1 MAFVK
6 RKDIILHYRWLD
18 MGHDQ
23 HIVLINSLGTTL
35 ELWSELA
42 SKLTGHFNVLMFDKR
57 GHGLSST
64 AAGKAHIDD
73 YADDLIFLMDHLG
86 VAKSHV
92 VGLSIGGLIAFSLA
106 SRYPQRLERIVFS
119 NTGARIGSPE
129 KWEQRISAI
138 REKGLSSLARSLA
151 ERWFSPRYRKSQPD
165 QIAGFGIMLERNSD
179 LGYTQACAAIRDA
192 DYREV
197 LGKLP
202 HPALFIGGTEDVST
216 PPDLVSE
223 NALAYGA
230 GLEILPG
237 VGHLPCV
244 EVPEKLARLI
254 IDFFAATRNISL
266 YQRGMEIRRAVLGDA
281 HVDRAEANKSQ
292 LDEDFQTYIVNSAWG
307 SIWARPQ
314 LTRRE
319 RSLLTISLLAALGH
333 DEELEMHIRATENTG
348 ATEEDVREVLLHT
361 GVYAGV
367 PAANGALKIAKR
379 VFNKRKE

>member
-6 RKDIILHYRWLD
+6 RKDVILHYRWLD
-18 MGHDQ
+18 KGRDQ
-23 HIVLINSLGTTL
+23 HIVLINSLGTSL

-42 SKLTGHFNVLMFDKR
+42 PKLTGHFNVLLFDKR

-64 AAGKAHIDD
+64 VAGEMHIDD
-73 YADDLIFLMDHLG
+73 YADDLIFLMDHFG
-86 VAKSHV
+86 VAKTHV

-106 SRYPQRLERIVFS
+106 SRYPQRLEHLVFS
-119 NTGARIGSPE
+119 NTGARIGSFDA
-129 KWEQRISAI
+129 WEERMTKV
-138 REKGLSSLARSLA
+138 REKGLSSIARGVA
-151 ERWFSPRYRKSQPD
+151 ERWFSPRFRKNYPD
-165 QIAGFGIMLERNSD
+165 QVAGFGIMLERANDS
-179 LGYTQACAAIRDA
+179 GYIQACAAIRDA

-202 HPALFIGGTEDVST
+202 HPALFIGGGEDVST

-223 NALAYGA
+223 NASAYGA
-230 GLEILPG
+230 GVEILPD

-254 IDFFAATRNISL
+254 IDFCATSQLTSL
-266 YQRGMEIRRAVLGDA
+266 YERGMEIRRAVLGDA

-292 LDEDFQTYIVNSAWG
+292 LDEDFQAYIVNSAWG
-307 SIWARPQ
+307 SVWARPQ

-361 GVYAGV
+361 GVYAGL
-367 PAANGALKIAKR
+367 PAAHGALKIARR
-379 VFNKRKE
+379 VFKKRDE